1 VAHSQ
6 RSSFKSADRRGLAT
20 SRNLAIA
27 LGALA
32 ILWSLLIAAAPAGAV
47 VSAGFGL
54 QQRKAV
60 TQVALEGGG
69 PLRYHGGPVLH
80 STDAYVIYWNPTGGY
95 RGDWERLID
104 RYFRDVGV
112 ANGRND
118 NVFALDTQY
127 NDAGG
132 PAANKATF
140 RGSYTDSNPFPT
152 SAEGG
157 NCIAAA
163 QIVCLTDQQIK
174 AELQHVI
181 TSVAPPLPGATGTP
195 VYYLLTPPGVTVCTD
210 SGTPG
215 SCSNSAALESEVKL
229 IEEGKAPAPA
239 STGICGYHA
248 VANEGGGAI
257 PYVVQPWVAGNAGL
271 LILRSAPLV
280 TSQPTSDALACQ
292 DGRALQEPNQL
303 TGLNP
308 FGNFAEGLADVII
321 ADLSAEQQNVEI
333 NPQLNGWYQTSTSA
347 EQADVCQFNFGP
359 PPLEPLEPNR
369 ETHAANLSDEKI
381 NENSYYLPWGFDSA
395 DVTAG
400 KGFKCWSGVA
410 LEPFFTPP
418 NPVNAG
424 DVVGFNSESNVTL
437 GVNTKNLPP
446 DEPYLA
452 PVYTW
457 DFGDG
462 TSLSGIEDA
471 SEFHSYQYGGTY
483 TVTLTVKDSGS
494 NVASTTREVT
504 VVGPPRPG
512 SSTAGGGSTG
522 SSGGA
527 APGSPGAGASTV
539 TKPLVTAAIVSRSL
553 KAAARK
559 GLVVRYSVNEQVA
572 GRFEV
577 LIPSSV
583 AKRLG
588 ISGSPATGMPVGS
601 PAEIVVAKAI
611 LITTKGGRST
621 LTIPFSKR
629 TSGRLQHTRKVV
641 VTLRLIVHNAAR
653 TPASTTVVTAATLAH

>member
-1 VAHSQ
+1 VAQSL
-6 RSSFKSADRRGLAT
+6 RSSLKPADRRGLAT
-20 SRNLAIA
+20 SRNIAIA

-60 TQVALEGGG
+60 PQGALEGGG
-69 PLRYHGGPVLH
+69 PLQYHGGPVLH

-104 RYFRDVGV
+104 RYFRDVGS
-112 ANGRND
+112 ASGRND

-132 PAANKATF
+132 PAANKTTF

-157 NCIAAA
+157 NCIEAA
-163 QIVCLTDQQIK
+163 QIVCLTDRQIK

-215 SCSNSAALESEVKL
+215 SCSNSAALESEVK
-229 IEEGKAPAPA
+229 EVEARTAPAPVH
-239 STGICGYHA
+239 TGICGYHGF
-248 VANEGGGAI
+248 ANGPASLV
-257 PYVVQPWVAGNAGL
+257 PYVVQPWVAGEAGMQRGL
-271 LILRSAPLV
+271 G
-280 TSQPTSDALACQ
+280 PTPDVLACQ
-292 DGRALQEPNQL
+292 DARALQEPNQL
-303 TGLNP
+303 SGLNP

-333 NPQLNGWYQTSTSA
+333 NPLLNGWYQTSTSA

-359 PPLEPLEPNR
+359 PPLPPLQPNPDT
-369 ETHAANLSDEKI
+369 EAANLSNEKI
-381 NENSYYLPWGFDSA
+381 NENPYYLPWAFDSA

-400 KGFKCWSGVA
+400 KGFKCWSGVT

-462 TSLSGIEDA
+462 TTLSGIEDA

-483 TVTLTVKDSGS
+483 TVALTVKDSGS

-522 SSGGA
+522 SGSTGSGSG

-588 ISGSPATGMPVGS
+588 ISGTPATGMPAGS
-601 PAEIVVAKAI
+601 APETLVAKAI
-611 LITTKGGRST
+611 LVTTKGGRST